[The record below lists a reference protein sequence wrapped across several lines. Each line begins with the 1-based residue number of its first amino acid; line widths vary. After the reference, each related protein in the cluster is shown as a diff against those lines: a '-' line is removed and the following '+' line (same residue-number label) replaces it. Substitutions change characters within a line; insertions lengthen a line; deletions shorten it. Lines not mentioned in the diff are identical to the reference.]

1 MNTAITRRTVL
12 AGALSLPWPAACSPA
27 SAPAGVDCTEG
38 TFSCRFWPGHQV
50 RGRLARPATRS
61 SAGARAPLAVALHG
75 HGGDANW
82 ALVIQDRL
90 ALLATTA
97 LATQRIGLIGWSMGG
112 DGALLVA
119 SRLGPARVATAS
131 PALWRSA
138 ADSAAG
144 AFDDSSDFAR
154 NDVFARRSVLAAMAV
169 RLDCGRDDP
178 FIVANRA
185 LARELPSA
193 VATFDAGAHTEQY
206 WTAHAGP
213 QMSWLA
219 GHLT

>member
-1 MNTAITRRTVL
+1 M
-12 AGALSLPWPAACSPA
+12 
-27 SAPAGVDCTEG
+27 
-38 TFSCRFWPGHQV
+38 
-50 RGRLARPATRS
+50 
-61 SAGARAPLAVALHG
+61 
-75 HGGDANW
+75 
-82 ALVIQDRL
+82 
-90 ALLATTA
+90 LATTA

-131 PALWRSA
+131 AVLWRSA

-185 LARELPSA
+185 LAREPPSA

-213 QMSWLA
+213 R
-219 GHLT
+219 